1 MIRVT
6 RSLRRSSLC
15 HPVPALSADRQGEC
29 APAVRSLSDRVTGWF
44 SGIFSRASTAKPQ
57 PELDG
62 KNPFIPSFSP
72 VCRAADTALLFC
84 VVLFSLAAAGA
95 ALFQQV
101 M

>member
-1 MIRVT
+1 MIRVA
-6 RSLRRSSLC
+6 RSICRSSLC
-15 HPVPALSADRQGEC
+15 HPVPASADRQGED
-29 APAVRSLSDRVTGWF
+29 APAVRSLIDRVTALLSCITG
-44 SGIFSRASTAKPQ
+44 SATTAKPRG
-57 PELDG
+57 ELDL